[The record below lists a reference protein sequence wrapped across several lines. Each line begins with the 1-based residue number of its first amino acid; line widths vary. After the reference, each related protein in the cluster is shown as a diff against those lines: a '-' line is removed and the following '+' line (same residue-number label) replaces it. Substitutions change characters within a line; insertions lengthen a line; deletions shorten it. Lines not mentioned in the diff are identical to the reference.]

1 VSQARQGG
9 RRSARERAE
18 RAFGEAGAAGTLS
31 RVRGELFAL
40 SALLRTQPQLRKTL
54 ADIAIPPESKQA
66 LLRDLFVQ
74 RLDPNTLSLV
84 EDLVVEDAISFRL
97 RQVLEDLGVQAVLAE
112 ADGAGRIG
120 EVADQLFRFSRVV
133 DGSPE
138 LRSALTNPYL
148 PDDRKRA
155 VVDDLLHDAGPET
168 RLLAEWAITRPDDP
182 GETLRSLADR
192 AAARRQRLI
201 VEARTAVALDD
212 DRRDRLA
219 SALAAATGSEV
230 DVEVVVDPTVVG
242 GVVARVG
249 DEVIDGSI
257 RRKLELA
264 LERLTT

>member
-1 VSQARQGG
+1 
-9 RRSARERAE
+9 
-18 RAFGEAGAAGTLS
+18 
-31 RVRGELFAL
+31 
-40 SALLRTQPQLRKTL
+40 
-54 ADIAIPPESKQA
+54 
-66 LLRDLFVQ
+66 
-74 RLDPNTLSLV
+74 
-84 EDLVVEDAISFRL
+84 
-97 RQVLEDLGVQAVLAE
+97 
-112 ADGAGRIG
+112 
-120 EVADQLFRFSRVV
+120 VV